1 MHPRMARQR
10 GLRLIE
16 CHFSH
21 STARSAPIAI
31 TSGKLAKSG
40 RMRLH
45 ERIVARDEASLRYEG
60 WRVVAVCFLAAII
73 GWSFAFYGQSVYLAE
88 VQRQHGWP
96 ASLISTATTYFYLL
110 GAFILAFVGDAVRI
124 IGPRR
129 SLMGGIIAMA
139 GANLLVGYISSPWQ
153 LYVVDTLLAIGWAGT
168 SVAMVSSIVGLWFDK
183 KRGMAVSFALNGASF
198 GGILGVPLLV
208 AAIARFGFSQATTL
222 AAVIILVLMVPAILI
237 LVGRPPARSEG
248 ATIADS
254 PSGSTT
260 RAKAFRDLGFV
271 TVSGAFALALLAQ
284 VGFLVH
290 LISFLDPIIGRTS
303 AALALSV
310 LTASS
315 LMGRLAFSP
324 FIDRFNHRW
333 TSAVSFAGQALAL
346 VVILHATSTTVALLA
361 CAGCG
366 LFFGNILVLPSL
378 IVQREFAA
386 RSFAVLISLS
396 SAIGQITYALGPGIV
411 GWLRDFSGSYQLP
424 FYICAAIELSA
435 AFVVLIK
442 PKARSDL

>member
-1 MHPRMARQR
+1 M
-10 GLRLIE
+10 
-16 CHFSH
+16 
-21 STARSAPIAI
+21 
-31 TSGKLAKSG
+31 
-40 RMRLH
+40 H
-45 ERIVARDEASLRYEG
+45 ERTVTRDEASLRYEG
-60 WRVVAVCFLAAII
+60 WRVVAVCFLAAVI
-73 GWSFAFYGQSVYLAE
+73 GWSFAFYGQSIYLAE
-88 VQRQHGWP
+88 MQRQHGWP

-110 GAFILAFVGDAVRI
+110 GAFVLAFVGDAVRI
-124 IGPRR
+124 VGPRLT
-129 SLMGGIIAMA
+129 LMGGVMAMA
-139 GANLLVGYISSPWQ
+139 AANLLVGYISSPWQ

-168 SVAMVSSIVGLWFDK
+168 SVAIISSTVGLWFDK

-208 AAIARFGFSQATTL
+208 AAIARFGFSQAMTL
-222 AAVIILVLMVPAILI
+222 AAATILLLMVPIILI
-237 LVGRPPARSEG
+237 FVGRPPARSEAAMMAG
-248 ATIADS
+248 S
-254 PSGSTT
+254 PSGSSI
-260 RAKAFRDLGFV
+260 RVKAFRDIGFV

-290 LISFLDPIIGRTS
+290 LISFLDPIVGRQT
-303 AALALSV
+303 AAIALSV
-310 LTASS
+310 LTACS
-315 LMGRLAFSP
+315 LLGRLAFSP

-346 VVILHATSTTVALLA
+346 VVILHSNSPTLALLG

-366 LFFGNILVLPSL
+366 FFFGNILVLPSL

-411 GWLRDFSGSYQLP
+411 GWLRDLSGSYQLP
-424 FYICAAIELSA
+424 FYICAVIELSA

>member
-1 MHPRMARQR
+1 
-10 GLRLIE
+10 
-16 CHFSH
+16 
-21 STARSAPIAI
+21 
-31 TSGKLAKSG
+31 
-40 RMRLH
+40 MRLH

-73 GWSFAFYGQSVYLAE
+73 GWCFAFYGQSIYLAE

-110 GAFILAFVGDAVRI
+110 GALMLAFVGDAVRI
-124 IGPRR
+124 IGPRL
-129 SLMGGIIAMA
+129 SLIGGIMAMA
-139 GANLLVGYISSPWQ
+139 GANLLIGYISSPWQ

-168 SVAMVSSIVGLWFDK
+168 SVAMISSTVGLWFDK

-208 AAIARFGFSQATTL
+208 AAIARYGFSQASTL
-222 AAVIILVLMVPAILI
+222 AALTILVLMVPIILVF
-237 LVGRPPARSEG
+237 VGRPPARSEG
-248 ATIADS
+248 AMMAGS
-254 PSGSTT
+254 SSGSTI

-290 LISFLDPIIGRTS
+290 LVSFLDPIVGRQT
-303 AALALSV
+303 AAIAVSV
-310 LTASS
+310 LTACS
-315 LMGRLAFSP
+315 LVGRLAFSP
-324 FIDRFNHRW
+324 FIDRFNQRW

-346 VVILHATSTTVALLA
+346 VVILHSSSPSVALLA
-361 CAGCG
+361 CAACG

-378 IVQREFAA
+378 IIQREFAA

-396 SAIGQITYALGPGIV
+396 SAIGQITFALGPGIV
-411 GWLRDFSGSYQLP
+411 GWLRDLSGSYQLP

-435 AFVVLIK
+435 AFVILIK